1 MLYLPPGFRIP
12 DYKHKIQSQKLTC
25 FFLSPTPFFFYPFP
39 PFPYLFFFLISLPS
53 SYFSPF
59 YLSLTS
65 LHPSHM
71 CSISLLSTFCT
82 FFPLLPSNTC
92 FLSPVPTF
100 LSFALSP
107 QTLRNFLCQT
117 PLILPVVSRFFDS
130 FPSFLLACVFVPFT
144 QFYILSPSSLCFL
157 LFLLHSSL
165 PSICLQT
172 LPLSFPLSLSA
183 YSSYTLSSLCNLA
196 FPSSLLVPLSTS
208 PCSFHPQISAPYI
221 NTLSIMLSNI
231 IILLP
236 EITSLLSLSY
246 SPNTSHCLFCFP
258 QYLSDICRICGSFI
272 ECVTQ
277 NPRMYL
283 FYFPFFPVPLIFFTL
298 PLSFI
303 KHHHFR
309 LLNIHFLLLLP
320 HILSQ
325 VLHHFFPFS
334 CTLANARLQT
344 FSLPTTLP
352 PAYTFFN
359 SSSISATYI
368 VNSRGLSEQPCLT
381 PFVASNHSPSCSP

>member
-1 MLYLPPGFRIP
+1 
-12 DYKHKIQSQKLTC
+12 
-25 FFLSPTPFFFYPFP
+25 
-39 PFPYLFFFLISLPS
+39 
-53 SYFSPF
+53 
-59 YLSLTS
+59 
-65 LHPSHM
+65 M
-71 CSISLLSTFCT
+71 CSISLSSAHFAPSFLSFHPIPVFSLLFPLFFLLHSLPRHYGISFVKLLSYFLLYLDSLILSLLSCLPVSLSLSLSSTFIHLPSALLI
-82 FFPLLPSNTC
+82 FPLLHRRTRS
-92 FLSPVPTF
+92 S
-100 LSFALSP
+100 
-107 QTLRNFLCQT
+107 
-117 PLILPVVSRFFDS
+117 DS
-130 FPSFLLACVFVPFT
+130 IS
-144 QFYILSPSSLCFL
+144 LSPSSLCFL

-172 LPLSFPLSLSA
+172 LPLSFQLSLSA

-246 SPNTSHCLFCFP
+246 SPNTSHCLICFP

-277 NPRMYL
+277 NPSMYL

-334 CTLANARLQT
+334 FTLANARLQT

-352 PAYTFFN
+352 PACTFFN

-381 PFVASNHSPSCSP
+381 PFVASNHSPSCSPQQPCSHSLIPLSLSLSLSLIQL